1 MFGKAIEQAPS
12 MKRTVKMHL
21 LEHHGWT
28 CAIMNACRLWAD
40 GGNEAHNHFNQ
51 SYRTYEY
58 GQLPK
63 DTFKI
68 IRRSPNIREGRA
80 STPECE
86 CVSKL
91 TGVFEARKAKLKCKE

>member
-1 MFGKAIEQAPS
+1 MGERSTQPFK
-12 MKRTVKMHL
+12 
-21 LEHHGWT
+21 
-28 CAIMNACRLWAD
+28 
-40 GGNEAHNHFNQ
+40 Q

-63 DTFKI
+63 DTFKF
-68 IRRSPNIREGRA
+68 IRRSPNIRKGRA

-91 TGVFEARKAKLKCKE
+91 ESLRPEKLSRNAKNSV